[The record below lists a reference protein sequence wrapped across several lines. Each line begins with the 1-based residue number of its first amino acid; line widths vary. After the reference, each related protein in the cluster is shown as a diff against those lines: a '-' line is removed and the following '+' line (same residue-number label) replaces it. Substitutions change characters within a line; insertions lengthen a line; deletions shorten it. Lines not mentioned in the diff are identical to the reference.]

1 MWQIFVLYK
10 ICLRKDCH
18 SETISILTS
27 HPHCWVPEHFYHP
40 QTKPRTHELSLPV
53 TPPSTHNLW
62 QAHLLSVSVDL
73 HVLDILYK
81 WSSTVG
87 YEAFHI
93 WLCHSAWCLQ
103 GSSCCSLCVNSFFFN
118 MAKPCSIVWIYH
130 ILCTHSSVDGHF
142 SATWATWV
150 WEGPGA
156 KHPLTDLTDQESVL
170 AGRPPGWCLPASAHS
185 SPSNILAE
193 NLVCTDL
200 RTVLLTEL
208 I

>member
-1 MWQIFVLYK
+1 MWQIFILYK
-10 ICLRKDCH
+10 ICLRKVCH

-87 YEAFHI
+87 YEAFHT

-103 GSSCCSLCVNSFFFN
+103 GSSCCSLCVNAFFFN

-142 SATWATWV
+142 LPP
-150 WEGPGA
+150 E
-156 KHPLTDLTDQESVL
+156 PLGFGRALGQSIHSQISLIRRVCWRGGLL
-170 AGRPPGWCLPASAHS
+170 AGVCL
-185 SPSNILAE
+185 L
-193 NLVCTDL
+193 
-200 RTVLLTEL
+200 LLTPHL
-208 I
+208 LTYLQKTWSAQI